1 MAYISP
7 KYHSHN
13 RNKIIHYAL
22 LQPAMYTHSCL
33 HFPGQKVNAVTSPGS
48 VVSLSSSGCHTT
60 QALCLSRAVLQ
71 QKAMLRTF
79 NYHLHLY
86 PKNLDTSEQTP
97 WSWVSIAWDSFNGYH
112 FSVSWISWTFSHQVA
127 RKWECISISEFD
139 FPDFFGCRN
148 VFFMS

>member
-1 MAYISP
+1 MHFSSQLCTHTPAYIF
-7 KYHSHN
+7 
-13 RNKIIHYAL
+13 L
-22 LQPAMYTHSCL
+22 GM
-33 HFPGQKVNAVTSPGS
+33 VNAVTSPGS

-97 WSWVSIAWDSFNGYH
+97 WSWVSIA
-112 FSVSWISWTFSHQVA
+112 
-127 RKWECISISEFD
+127 
-139 FPDFFGCRN
+139 
-148 VFFMS
+148 